1 MIVTLVRHAQSRQTP
16 IPGLQK
22 TSLDCAHDVY
32 LALQAH
38 FDTDAWRHRNHDRAM
53 KHMHF
58 IPCVTDTLAEHEREK
73 ILNSKPEPVNPIEAV
88 RPVVPEKFKTL
99 KGINKL
105 YQLNVARR
113 GWMHCRAR
121 PCWCLHCMKD
131 VLEGDHSDLHEKG
144 YYVPGCTSYHTA
156 PEHFTYHLK
165 ACTKTKGKHLEAA
178 VTNVGVE
185 NVQLQAENIS
195 HGDWLLYWNAGA
207 GDDLWLGRAVN
218 NPEWV
223 IDGGES
229 AVLVNKGP
237 DAKQM
242 KNVGVGKV
250 TIGKGGI
257 GVNVQWY
264 IRDKNGEE
272 IHGKTGTLQYSVEDT
287 PPIVQNT
294 KYLVHCRLDKHLTQM
309 SGAESMVRSARRL
322 AVGVEQ
328 FQESYQGKIA
338 KNYKTTAAAAK
349 IEASRETWLLSK
361 QACQEAL
368 DLVDNFVFSA

>member
-1 MIVTLVRHAQSRQTP
+1 
-16 IPGLQK
+16 
-22 TSLDCAHDVY
+22 
-32 LALQAH
+32 
-38 FDTDAWRHRNHDRAM
+38 M
-53 KHMHF
+53 K
-58 IPCVTDTLAEHEREK
+58 
-73 ILNSKPEPVNPIEAV
+73 
-88 RPVVPEKFKTL
+88 
-99 KGINKL
+99 G
-105 YQLNVARR
+105 
-113 GWMHCRAR
+113 
-121 PCWCLHCMKD
+121 
-131 VLEGDHSDLHEKG
+131 VLEGGHSDLHEKA
-144 YYVPGCTSYHTA
+144 YSVPGCTSSHTA

-165 ACTKTKGKHLEAA
+165 ACTKTKGKHLEAT

-185 NVQLQAENIS
+185 NVQLQAENIP
-195 HGDWLLYWNAGA
+195 HGDWVLYWNAGA

-218 NPEWV
+218 NPEWI

-237 DAKQM
+237 GAKQK

-264 IRDKNGEE
+264 VRDKDGEE
-272 IHGKTGTLQYSVEDT
+272 IHGKTGTLQYTVDQT
-287 PPIVQNT
+287 PPTVQNT
-294 KYLVHCRLDKHLTQM
+294 KCLVHCRVHQHLTQM
-309 SGAESMVRSARRL
+309 PGTESMVRSARRL

-361 QACQEAL
+361 QAYQEAL
-368 DLVDNFVFSA
+368 DVVGNFLFSA